1 MIKLLLI
8 MNRGVNHRGYVGHQ
22 ECAGET
28 IRSAHQGGGSSRFEI
43 SEADFESNS
52 ESRTTSP

>member
-1 MIKLLLI
+1 